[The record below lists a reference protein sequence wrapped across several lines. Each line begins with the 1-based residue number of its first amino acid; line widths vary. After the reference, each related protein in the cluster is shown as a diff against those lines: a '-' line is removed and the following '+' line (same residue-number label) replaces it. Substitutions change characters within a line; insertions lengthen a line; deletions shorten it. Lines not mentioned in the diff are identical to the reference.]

1 MLPNVT
7 SNVAEFHKQS
17 RQVLPAK
24 STSIVCKAHEYC
36 LQLPRVLQVLLASR
50 TSMAREPCK
59 CRSRA
64 TTNFNGDYYYL
75 NPPGVSMLKEYANAG
90 YLLSDS
96 KTDSNNNLAEEL
108 RPIILYYTYK

>member
-1 MLPNVT
+1 MLTDDLLFKKENVIY
-7 SNVAEFHKQS
+7 
-17 RQVLPAK
+17 LPL
-24 STSIVCKAHEYC
+24 HY
-36 LQLPRVLQVLLASR
+36 
-50 TSMAREPCK
+50 
-59 CRSRA
+59 A

-75 NPPGVSMLKEYANAG
+75 NPPGVSMLKEYADAG